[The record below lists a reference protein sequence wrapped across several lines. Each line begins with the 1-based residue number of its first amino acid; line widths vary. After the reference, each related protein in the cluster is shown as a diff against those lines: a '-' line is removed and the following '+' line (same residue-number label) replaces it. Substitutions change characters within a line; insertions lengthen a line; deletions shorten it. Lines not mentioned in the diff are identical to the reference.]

1 MKELLFTAKK
11 RTMVGFCVSSIDE
24 GYDVS
29 ILDKYTTITFENR
42 QFQIIE
48 RYDEML
54 KFLYGD
60 YMQLPKKEDRISN
73 HDFVPYW
80 KNN

>member
-1 MKELLFTAKK
+1 
-11 RTMVGFCVSSIDE
+11 MVNFCASDVCR

-29 ILDKYTTITFENR
+29 VLDKYTTITFENR

-54 KFLYGD
+54 RFFYGD
-60 YMQLPKKEDRISN
+60 YMQLPKEEDRISN
-73 HDFVPYW
+73 HDFTPYW
-80 KNN
+80 KNIQ